1 MGKIGIEN
9 MEKFILSRGVA
20 LMVSDSGGELPAL
33 LLLHGYLSSGDVF
46 DELSAKLKKEYR
58 VVSLDLP
65 GAGISEV
72 VGEVHTMEWMA
83 DVAIGVLEQ
92 CGIERA
98 TVVGHSMGG
107 YVALE
112 MVRARPEMVDRLVL
126 MHALPTADSPEKQS
140 ERERELK
147 VLSEGK
153 KDILAHIAPEHS
165 FAPQN
170 RKRMAEEMESM
181 AERIIIT
188 EDEGAMAQLRG
199 LLARGDQ
206 SSILKESAVPLT
218 FILGRHD
225 ERVSAE
231 CAEAVVA
238 EYPSAEVVWLEESGH
253 FGFLEE
259 PERVVEVLIGKRI
272 V

>member
-1 MGKIGIEN
+1 
-9 MEKFILSRGVA
+9 
-20 LMVSDSGGELPAL
+20 MVTDSGGELPAM

-46 DELSAKLKKEYR
+46 DDLTAKLKKEYR
-58 VVSLDLP
+58 VITLDLP

-83 DVAIGVLEQ
+83 DVVAGVLEQ
-92 CGIERA
+92 CGVERA

-112 MVRARPEMVDRLVL
+112 LLRAKPEMVEKLVL
-126 MHALPTADSPEKQS
+126 MQALPVADSDEKQA

-147 VLSEGK
+147 VLAEGK
-153 KDILAHIAPEHS
+153 KDILAHLSPEHS

-170 RKRMAEEMESM
+170 RRRMAEEMEAM
-181 AERIIIT
+181 AERIILT
-188 EDEGAMAQLRG
+188 EDDGAMAQLRG

-206 SSILKESAVPLT
+206 SDVLKGSSVPLC
-218 FILGRHD
+218 FIFGRHD
-225 ERVSAE
+225 ERVSPERAE
-231 CAEAVVA
+231 EVA
-238 EYPSAEVVWLEESGH
+238 ADYPNAEVLWLEESGH

-259 PERVVEVLIGKRI
+259 QDKVVEFLLSK
-272 V
+272 

>member
-1 MGKIGIEN
+1 M
-9 MEKFILSRGVA
+9 SRGVA
-20 LMVSDSGGELPAL
+20 LMVSDSGGELPAM

-46 DELSAKLKKEYR
+46 DDLAAKLKKEYR
-58 VVSLDLP
+58 VITLDLP

-83 DVAIGVLEQ
+83 DVVAGVLEQ
-92 CGIERA
+92 CGVERA

-112 MVRARPEMVDRLVL
+112 LLRAKPEMVERLVL
-126 MHALPTADSPEKQS
+126 MQALPVADSDKKQA

-147 VLSEGK
+147 VLADGK
-153 KDILAHIAPEHS
+153 KDMLARLAPEHS

-170 RKRMAEEMESM
+170 RRRMAEEMEAM
-181 AERIIIT
+181 AERIILT
-188 EDEGAMAQLRG
+188 DDEGAMAQLRG

-206 SSILKESAVPLT
+206 SDVLKESSVPLC
-218 FILGRHD
+218 FIFGRQD
-225 ERVSAE
+225 ERVSPERAE
-231 CAEAVVA
+231 EVA
-238 EYPSAEVVWLEESGH
+238 ADYPNAEVFWLEESGH

-259 PERVVEVLIGKRI
+259 PDKVVEALLSK
-272 V
+272 

>member
-1 MGKIGIEN
+1 
-9 MEKFILSRGVA
+9 MEKFLVSRGVA

-33 LLLHGYLSSGDVF
+33 LLIHGYLSSGDVF
-46 DELSAKLKKEYR
+46 DELAAKLKGDYR
-58 VVSLDLP
+58 VISLDLP

-72 VGEVHTMEWMA
+72 VGEVHTMEFMA

-92 CGIERA
+92 CGVERA
-98 TVVGHSMGG
+98 TVAGHSMGG

-112 MVRARPEMVDRLVL
+112 MLRSHPEMIEKLVL
-126 MHALPTADSPEKQS
+126 MHAIPTADSAEKQA

-147 VLSEGK
+147 ILAEGK
-153 KDILAHIAPEHS
+153 KDILAHLAPEHS

-170 RKRMAEEMESM
+170 RKRMAEEMEAM
-181 AERIIIT
+181 AERIILT

-206 SSILKESAVPLT
+206 SEALKGSDVPLC

-225 ERVSAE
+225 ERVSPERAAE
-231 CAEAVVA
+231 VVA
-238 EYPSAEVVWLEESGH
+238 EYPAANVVWLEESGH

-259 PERVVEVLIGKRI
+259 PEKVVEVLRSLK
-272 V
+272 